1 MGVRRSLAA
10 SLVALA
16 VVTLTAAAALGDGDP
31 ASDTLPG
38 GDLYVP
44 YQQVDPKV
52 QSQLEGLLAAA
63 KKDPV
68 QGTAFKVAVIATPQD
83 LGAYPFLFGK
93 NKQYVNL
100 LYKEIKTFVNGS
112 SATLLTVMPGKQGV
126 AAVGNLDTPA
136 TRRALAKISFPKN
149 VSATE
154 LAQGAMTAM
163 AQVAKANGREL
174 PDAPGTGGGSGDAT
188 TIIVIVVAV
197 ALALAG
203 IALFIR
209 GRRGP
214 PAPATGAA

>member
-1 MGVRRSLAA
+1 MRVRRSFAA
-10 SLVALA
+10 MLFALVVVAALPI
-16 VVTLTAAAALGDGDP
+16 AALGDGDP
-31 ASDTLPG
+31 ASDILPG

-44 YQQVDPKV
+44 YQQVDRKV
-52 QSQLEGLLAAA
+52 QSQLAGLLAAA

-100 LYKEIKTFVNGS
+100 LYKEIKTFVDGS
-112 SATLLTVMPGKQGV
+112 SATLLTIMPGKQGA

-136 TRRALAKISFPKN
+136 TQRALAKISFPKN
-149 VSATE
+149 ASATE

-163 AQVAKANGREL
+163 AAVAKANGREL
-174 PDAPGTGGGSGDAT
+174 PDAPGTGGGGSDTT
-188 TIIVIVVAV
+188 TIIVIVGAV